1 MIGIYIRLKVDGK
14 RTFRSAPEVPG
25 DYEYWLKSFYD
36 GRQKWHRVGRYD
48 GVKKA
53 KFLLER
59 EQERKEA
66 ARKYGLVAP
75 SSLGQLTVAE
85 GVEKFIQRKVAAG
98 KRPGTVTAYKFTL
111 GLFKEFCPHLYVD
124 EITGDTLLD
133 FAAWCR
139 KRGDAERTV
148 ANRFVDIASFMKFH
162 GKTGL
167 VPKSDWPK
175 YTERRVES
183 YTQEELN
190 KFYAA
195 AKTEKERL
203 LLDLLIYSG
212 FRIGEIAHLTFGDVD
227 FTGNKL
233 HVQPKPQWN
242 WVPKTHE
249 CRTVRVPGKVILALS
264 QWRDQ
269 NGEQQL
275 VFPSTVGK
283 PDEHLLR
290 IVDELGERAGIT
302 GRRDAHKFRATFA
315 TRNSGRF
322 RPQDVQRMLGHRNI
336 ETTMRYLAVSDLDD
350 EEFVR
355 KIEAV
360 A

>member
-1 MIGIYIRLKVDGK
+1 MVGVYIRTKVDGK
-14 RTFRSAPEVPG
+14 RTFRSALEVPG
-25 DYEYWLKSFYD
+25 EYEYWLKSAYD

-53 KFLLER
+53 KLLLER

-75 SSLGQLTVAE
+75 PAEGHVTVAE
-85 GVEKFIQRKVAAG
+85 GVRKYIERKVTAG
-98 KRPGTVTAYKFTL
+98 KRPGTITAYKFTL
-111 GLFKEFCPHLYVD
+111 GLFQEFCPHLYIEQV
-124 EITGDTLLD
+124 TGDTLLD

-139 KRGDAERTV
+139 KRGDGERTV
-148 ANRFVDIASFMKFH
+148 ANRFVDIASLVKFH

-183 YTQEELN
+183 YTQEELD
-190 KFYAA
+190 KFYGA
-195 AKTEKERL
+195 AKTDKEQIL
-203 LLDLLIYSG
+203 LYLLIHSG
-212 FRIGEIAHLTFGDVD
+212 FRIVEIAHLTFGDVD
-227 FTGNKL
+227 FAGNKL
-233 HVQPKPQWN
+233 HVEPKPQWN

-249 CRTVRVPGKVILALS
+249 CRTVRVPGKVIAALS
-264 QWRDQ
+264 NWREADPDQ
-269 NGEQQL
+269 SL

-283 PDEHLLR
+283 PDGHLQR
-290 IVDELGERAGIT
+290 IVVELGECAGIT
-302 GRRDAHKFRATFA
+302 GRCDAHKLRATFA
-315 TRNSGRF
+315 TRNYGRF

-350 EEFVR
+350 AEFVK
-355 KIEAV
+355 KIEA